1 MKIGDNALALGFES
15 GVPLQLYPLK
25 PDLSILT

>member
-15 GVPLQLYPLK
+15 GVLLHLYPPKL
-25 PDLSILT
+25 DYSF